1 MKNYTSFGA
10 RSSRVSGNQSF
21 DEDAIQMDPD
31 PDDVSVIL
39 FAMIFYSPYLS
50 FVEKM

>member
-21 DEDAIQMDPD
+21 DEDARRIDPD
-31 PDDVSVIL
+31 PDDIFVVL